1 MWEQQLKLNYHL
13 KSSIMVYKLVFI
25 DDNMREGVD
34 NPLVRT
40 IGKLNKDS
48 ETFVFVDPVE
58 GLKFVLDNLNSRMI
72 VFVDC
77 KFDGYGLQ
85 GINILKQ
92 IREQTSLLYI
102 VMMSANSINQITGID
117 IIEMINEDYIWFLDR
132 NNSTFEDACNL
143 IEKIRK
149 LWVTRFDCV
158 LEEWIVRH
166 PEDADKYAYREVG
179 GKSYTWA
186 ELLVELR
193 HQTEV
198 GKIFE
203 GMVNDF
209 YIYQLIKSEESNG

>member
-1 MWEQQLKLNYHL
+1 MA
-13 KSSIMVYKLVFI
+13 YKLVFI

-166 PEDADKYAYREVG
+166 PEDAGKYAYREVG
-179 GKSYTWA
+179 GKSYTWS

-193 HQTEV
+193 HQTEI

>member
-1 MWEQQLKLNYHL
+1 MA
-13 KSSIMVYKLVFI
+13 YKLVFI

>member
-1 MWEQQLKLNYHL
+1 ME
-13 KSSIMVYKLVFI
+13 YKLVFI
-25 DDNMREGVD
+25 DDNMREGMG
-34 NPLVRT
+34 NPFVRT

-158 LEEWIVRH
+158 LEEWIIRH
-166 PEDADKYAYREVG
+166 PEDAAKYAYREVG
-179 GKSYTWA
+179 GKSYTWS